1 MLGIKEL
8 HEKILY
14 PTILVRTEKAGGSGT
29 VIKSVEVNGEWR
41 SYILTNHHVVS
52 EAIKFAEK
60 WDSLVGRD
68 IKVEVK
74 APVFAEFYEYRRW
87 SILDRADSRRADVVA
102 WDKDHDVALLELISG
117 KPPEYVA
124 TMLPKGQIAGLRMF
138 MPIIACGCAMG
149 HKPIATMG
157 YITSLDERI
166 ENLQYWL
173 ANTPT
178 IFGNSGG
185 GQFLSE
191 TGEFIGI
198 PSRLDVALVGYSAS
212 AITHLSYMIPI
223 SRIYDLLE
231 DWHYEFIYD
240 ETQTFKEC
248 EEKRKEKQDA
258 LQRAWERRW
267 RRERQRAMGGASP
280 ESEEEG
286 GDV

>member
-1 MLGIKEL
+1 MLEVKEL
-8 HEKILY
+8 HERVLY

-29 VIKSVEVNGEWR
+29 VIKSLEVDTEYR
-41 SYILTNHHVVS
+41 TYILTNHHVVA
-52 EAIKFAEK
+52 EALKLADK
-60 WDSLVGRD
+60 WDPLVGREV
-68 IKVEVK
+68 KVEVR
-74 APVFAEFYEYRRW
+74 APVFAEFYEYRRL

-117 KPPEYVA
+117 KPPEYIA
-124 TMLPKGQIAGLRMF
+124 SMLPREEIPNLRMF

-166 ENLQYWL
+166 DNLQYWL

-185 GQFLSE
+185 GQFLAE

-212 AITHLSYMIPI
+212 AITHLSYMIPV

-240 ETQTFKEC
+240 ESRSFKEC
-248 EEKRKEKQDA
+248 EKKRREKQDA

-267 RRERQRAMGGASP
+267 RRERERAMGGGGASEP
-280 ESEEEG
+280 EVEEE
-286 GDV
+286 